1 MTNKS
6 KPSWYAGNGLV
17 LGVAIAIAAQAGGA
31 EPRSPNKQGG
41 RRSAAAAAPTTTV
54 QPDAQP
60 SAVAKESL
68 RDAIV
73 ASLKQ
78 NPDIQIALAQQDD
91 AKYGVNEARAAYLPR
106 VDMTLASGPEYVQ
119 PNAASDSLLQRR
131 EGVLN
136 IHQNL
141 WDFGVTINDIKRANA
156 AYASARWGTRKKIE
170 QISFEISS
178 AYLGVLEKQKL
189 VDLIGEEIETQAK
202 MSKMIAVQKDLGLT
216 TSADVSRAQVRQD
229 NLQQLLLDAQSQLQQ
244 QREAYRRLTG
254 RLPDRATDLPPV
266 DSALPPNPD
275 SAVDVIEQRN
285 PDLAQASQDR
295 RSIERQ
301 LASQKGNFFPRIG
314 LDLQGNHRY
323 EVLGRTGRADDAR
336 AVVTISYNLLNGGA
350 DMALKRR
357 IEARLREADY
367 QLLKV
372 RRDVE
377 QDLRVDFQSLKA
389 ANEKMTTIES
399 QIDAAQKVV
408 TLYREQFRSGQ
419 RSVFDLLD
427 SQQALFQAKQNQL
440 SNYTQK
446 QVSGLRVLQKMAELF
461 RFVGGGEPPPL
472 STPAPIIV
480 GVPAR

>member
-1 MTNKS
+1 MSIELGLRQTIS
-6 KPSWYAGNGLV
+6 HTLAFSIALALQAGPTAAHAAGAQKGKRHV
-17 LGVAIAIAAQAGGA
+17 TPAQAT
-31 EPRSPNKQGG
+31 
-41 RRSAAAAAPTTTV
+41 APA
-54 QPDAQP
+54 PDP
-60 SAVAKESL
+60 SAPLDKVESL

-78 NPDIQIALAQQDD
+78 NPDIQISLARQDD

-106 VDMTLASGPEYVQ
+106 VDLTLASGPEYVQ
-119 PNAASDSLLQRR
+119 PNTGNDSLLRRR

-136 IHQNL
+136 IHQNI

-156 AYASARWGTRKKIE
+156 AYASAQWGTRKQIE
-170 QISFEISS
+170 QISFDISA

-189 VDLIGEEIETQAK
+189 VDLIEQEIETQAK
-202 MSKMIAVQKDLGLT
+202 MSNMIAVQKSLGLT

-229 NLQQLLLDAQSQLQQ
+229 NLQQQLFDAQSQLQQ
-244 QREAYRRLTG
+244 QRESYRRLTG
-254 RLPDRATDLPPV
+254 HLPDRAIDLPPV
-266 DSALPPNPD
+266 DPALPISPD

-285 PDLAQASQDR
+285 PDLAQAAQDR
-295 RSIERQ
+295 RSVERQ
-301 LASQKGNFFPRIG
+301 LASQKATFFPRIG

-323 EVLGRTGRADDAR
+323 EVLGRTGRADDTR

-350 DMALKRR
+350 DMALKHR

-367 QLLKV
+367 QLLKI

-389 ANEKMTTIES
+389 ANEKMATIES
-399 QIDAAQKVV
+399 QIESAQKVV

-427 SQQALFQAKQNQL
+427 SQQALFQANQNRL
-440 SNYTQK
+440 TNYTQK
-446 QVSGLRVLQKMAELF
+446 QISGLRVLQKMAELF
-461 RFVGGGEPPPL
+461 RFVGQGELPSL
-472 STPAPIIV
+472 AVPAPIPA
-480 GVPAR
+480 GPPAR